1 MTSLA
6 AAVLLAASTGI
17 AVLAAVAALRPRSV
31 YARLHYPTIVSSV
44 AGPLLGVATL
54 LAEGPGLT
62 FATVAVTLFL
72 LAVTGP
78 VLGAAIGRLNA
89 QRDGRIDV
97 RSPR

>member
-6 AAVLLAASTGI
+6 AVVLLGAGTGI
-17 AVLAAVAALRPRSV
+17 AVLAALAALRPRSV

-54 LAEGPGLT
+54 LSQGPGLT
-62 FATVAVTLFL
+62 FATVAVTLLL
-72 LAVTGP
+72 LAVSGP

-89 QRDGRIDV
+89 QHDGRIDV